1 MAKKSGAFKKR
12 DWRKLELIK
21 NWNMYLMALPVVAL
35 CFVFSYLPIAG
46 VWLAFEKYTIQG
58 GIFGSE
64 FVGFNNFKLFFDSS
78 DFLRLTRNV
87 FVINL
92 SNMVVGTLTTVVCAI
107 ILDQLFQ
114 EKVKKLYQTILFL
127 PYFLSILIVVRFV
140 DFFFDD
146 TNGIINSFLQQ
157 LGFKAVVWSDNAGVW
172 VPIVVGASA
181 WKGLGYGI
189 IVYLATITGIDDT
202 LYEAARL
209 DGAGRMRQ
217 IRSITL
223 PMLKPT
229 IVLLILMNIGRIFY
243 GDFMFIYSF
252 VGDNYVLKEWLDI
265 IETYLFRNLTGG
277 KASAAVTPDYGLNAA
292 IGLYQS
298 LLGFVMIFGSNFIV
312 KRIDK
317 DLALF

>member
-1 MAKKSGAFKKR
+1 MAKK

-21 NWNMYLMALPVVAL
+21 NWNMYLMALPVILL

-64 FVGFNNFKLFFDSS
+64 FVGFDNFRLFFESS

-87 FVINL
+87 FVINFL
-92 SNMVVGTLTTVVCAI
+92 NMLVGTLTTVVSAV

-114 EKVKKLYQTILFL
+114 QKVKKLYQTILFL

-146 TNGIINSFLQQ
+146 TNGLVNAFLQQ
-157 LGFKAVVWSDNAGVW
+157 LGLPSVIWSDNADVW
-172 VPIVVGASA
+172 VPIVVGAST

-189 IVYLATITGIDDT
+189 IVYLATITGIDET
-202 LYEAARL
+202 LYEAAKL
-209 DGAGRMRQ
+209 DGAGRVRQ
-217 IRSITL
+217 IWSITL

-252 VGDNYVLKEWLDI
+252 VGDNYVLKERLDI

-298 LLGFVMIFGSNFIV
+298 LLGFIMIFGSNFIV

-317 DLALF
+317 NLALF

>member
-1 MAKKSGAFKKR
+1 MAKK
-12 DWRKLELIK
+12 DWRKLELVR
-21 NWNMYLMALPVVAL
+21 NWNMYLMALPVILL

-64 FVGFNNFKLFFDSS
+64 FVGFDNFRLFFEGS

-87 FVINL
+87 FVINFL
-92 SNMVVGTLTTVVCAI
+92 NMLVGTLTTVVSAV

-114 EKVKKLYQTILFL
+114 QKVKKLYQTILFL

-146 TNGIINSFLQQ
+146 TSGLVNAFLQQ
-157 LGFKAVVWSDNAGVW
+157 LGLPSVIWSDNADVW
-172 VPIVVGASA
+172 VPIVVGAST

-189 IVYLATITGIDDT
+189 IVYLATITGIDET
-202 LYEAARL
+202 LYEAAKL
-209 DGAGRMRQ
+209 DGAGRVRQ
-217 IRSITL
+217 IWSITL

-252 VGDNYVLKEWLDI
+252 VGDNYVLKERLDI

-298 LLGFVMIFGSNFIV
+298 LLGFIMIFGSNFIV

-317 DLALF
+317 NLALF